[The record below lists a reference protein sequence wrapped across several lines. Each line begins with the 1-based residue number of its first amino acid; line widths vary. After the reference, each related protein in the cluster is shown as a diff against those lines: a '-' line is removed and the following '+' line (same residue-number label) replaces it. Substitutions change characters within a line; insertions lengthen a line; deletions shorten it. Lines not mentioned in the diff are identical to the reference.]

1 MKDVIIILKILK
13 EGRFLATDIMFKE
26 LLDLKWEQINIMKQ
40 IANSHVG
47 IVLAELQVKL
57 FELKTKEK
65 DLMPTLELT
74 EDQTIEVEGLE
85 LLIELYEKFTSAN
98 NEMDKIIWTKK
109 INEVL
114 RILSDPIKTREEL
127 SATTH

>member
-1 MKDVIIILKILK
+1 M
-13 EGRFLATDIMFKE
+13 ATDIMFKE